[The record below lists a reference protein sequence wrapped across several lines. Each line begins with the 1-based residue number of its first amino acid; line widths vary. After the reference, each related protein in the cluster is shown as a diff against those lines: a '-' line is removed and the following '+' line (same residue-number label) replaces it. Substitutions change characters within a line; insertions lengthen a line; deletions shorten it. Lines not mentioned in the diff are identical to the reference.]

1 MTVDSETQGERGL
14 NHALPWAKIAAA
26 KFQHFSDASVVNELL
41 SVKTAHEARLA
52 IHPSLLFLRRT
63 AALDRRI
70 EKQKSVSLLELA
82 RRNEKQRRDA
92 ERQSLFSDLYKT
104 DPANEQDTDASS
116 LEVSNR
122 IQTIIL
128 NETTRILAD
137 ALMSIKTANS
147 MTGIVSDGTRST
159 GNTQIPVTQWSSQRS
174 VNLCPENP
182 ELCD

>member
-1 MTVDSETQGERGL
+1 
-14 NHALPWAKIAAA
+14 
-26 KFQHFSDASVVNELL
+26 
-41 SVKTAHEARLA
+41 
-52 IHPSLLFLRRT
+52 
-63 AALDRRI
+63 
-70 EKQKSVSLLELA
+70 LLELA

-92 ERQSLFSDLYKT
+92 QRQSLFSDLYKT

-137 ALMSIKTANS
+137 ALISIKTANS

-159 GNTQIPVTQWSSQRS
+159 GNTQIPVTQ
-174 VNLCPENP
+174 
-182 ELCD
+182 